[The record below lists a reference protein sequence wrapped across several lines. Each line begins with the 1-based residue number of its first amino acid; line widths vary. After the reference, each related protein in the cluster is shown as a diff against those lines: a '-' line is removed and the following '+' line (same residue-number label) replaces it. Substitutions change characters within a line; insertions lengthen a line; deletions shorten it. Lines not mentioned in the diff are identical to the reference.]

1 MALTVLIADDDS
13 AMRLIIKKIIDKFDG
28 FQLLG
33 EAEDGETT
41 LKIVEDKSPDVIFLD
56 IQMPKIDGVECAKK
70 IVEINPKSVIVF
82 ATAHQEYMPEAFEV
96 YAFDYLIKPFKIDRI
111 YKTLRKIKDTKDKED
126 SEIIFQ
132 NNKGKL
138 EFKKLILKSKEGK
151 SFVDMESIILIQREN
166 RNTVIY
172 TTDGRY
178 ETSESLGNLEG
189 RLDNKSFFRSHR
201 SYIINISKI
210 SKIEPYGRWTYI
222 IKFKN
227 TKIDALITH
236 DKYKELEDILI
247 K

>member
-28 FQLLG
+28 FQLIG
-33 EAEDGETT
+33 EAEDGEAT
-41 LKIVEDKSPDVIFLD
+41 LKIVEDKSPDIIFLD
-56 IQMPKIDGVECAKK
+56 VQMPKIDGVECAKK

-96 YAFDYLIKPFKIDRI
+96 YAFDYLIKPFEIDRI

-126 SEIIFQ
+126 FEITFQ
-132 NNKGKL
+132 NNKDNL

-151 SFVDMESIILIQREN
+151 NFLDMESIILIQREN

-178 ETSESLGNLEG
+178 ETSESLGHLES

-227 TKIDALITH
+227 TQIDALITY
-236 DKYKELEDILI
+236 DKYRELEDILI

>member
-1 MALTVLIADDDS
+1 MDLTVLIADDDS

-28 FQLLG
+28 FQLIG

-56 IQMPKIDGVECAKK
+56 VQMPKIDGVECAKK

-82 ATAHQEYMPEAFEV
+82 ATAHQEYMTEAFEV

-111 YKTLRKIKDTKDKED
+111 YKTLRKIKNIKDKDD
-126 SEIIFQ
+126 SEVIFQ
-132 NNKGKL
+132 NNKGNLK
-138 EFKKLILKSKEGK
+138 FKKLILKSKEGK
-151 SFVDMESIILIQREN
+151 SFVDMENIILIQREN

-178 ETSESLGNLEG
+178 ETSESLGSLEG

-227 TKIDALITH
+227 TQIDALITH